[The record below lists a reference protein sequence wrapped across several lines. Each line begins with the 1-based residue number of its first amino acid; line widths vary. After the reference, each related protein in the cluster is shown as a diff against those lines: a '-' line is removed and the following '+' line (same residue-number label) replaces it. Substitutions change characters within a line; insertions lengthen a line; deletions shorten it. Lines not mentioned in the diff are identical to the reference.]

1 MSIRTISSKFR
12 NRKEIYRFVQFATVG
27 ALGALLNIFI
37 LYLLTSNGVHY
48 LISGAIAIELSFIF
62 NFFINMAWTFE
73 DVEFKSLTGVLMA
86 LLRDH
91 GVRSVGMGVNLS
103 LLWLFTDVL
112 GLYYLLSQLVGA
124 GIVAVWNFAGNIL
137 WTWDG

>member
-1 MSIRTISSKFR
+1 
-12 NRKEIYRFVQFATVG
+12 
-27 ALGALLNIFI
+27 
-37 LYLLTSNGVHY
+37 

-73 DVEFKSLTGVLMA
+73 DVEFKNLTGVLMA

-91 GVRSVGMGVNLS
+91 GVRSVGMGVNLL

-112 GLYYLLSQLVGA
+112 GIYYLLSQLIGA

-137 WTWDG
+137 WTWDE